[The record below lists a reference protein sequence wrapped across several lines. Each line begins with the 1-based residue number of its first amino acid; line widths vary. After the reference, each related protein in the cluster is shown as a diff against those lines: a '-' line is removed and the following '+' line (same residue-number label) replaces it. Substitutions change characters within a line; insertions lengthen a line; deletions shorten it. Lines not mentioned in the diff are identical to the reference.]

1 MYRELNLQNKYKR
14 ENKEILNAVK
24 IRNKQSYG
32 KKKVKYNANQH
43 LNKTYYEMNCD
54 YIFNKLI
61 HIRDKTFFYIN
72 NYDIMLKV
80 LLTTYSNILCM
91 CSLSLTYN
99 KYNTWG

>member
-1 MYRELNLQNKYKR
+1 M
-14 ENKEILNAVK
+14 V
-24 IRNKQSYG
+24 

-43 LNKTYYEMNCD
+43 LNKTYYETNCD

-99 KYNTWG
+99 KSNTWG